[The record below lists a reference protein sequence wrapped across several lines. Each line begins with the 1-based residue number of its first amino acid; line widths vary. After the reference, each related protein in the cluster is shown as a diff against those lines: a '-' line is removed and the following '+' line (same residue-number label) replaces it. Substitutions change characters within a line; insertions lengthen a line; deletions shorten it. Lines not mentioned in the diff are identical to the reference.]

1 LRVSAGAMMLA
12 ATGWLMAAVVLAAR
26 SSDPVVDRV
35 HATLI
40 PADMVALLI
49 GSVGLKAW
57 LGDFRPRTP
66 RRVGRGFA
74 SGLEAMSSQR
84 HQAVG
89 GAALG
94 GDDQDTL
101 TARGLGVGTL
111 WLGAVGV
118 IVSSRL
124 VANSPAMRSTLA
136 FSWILLFAGTMMLG
150 VAVISAADLPRRA
163 GWLLA
168 TGSLLVF
175 ASMWAFLGGGVQ
187 QTEVV
192 SPLLGADGQAPLLA
206 LLLWSILAVAWGWLG
221 AALWLRTRRPDE
233 VAG

>member
-1 LRVSAGAMMLA
+1 MMVGAM
-12 ATGWLMAAVVLAAR
+12 GWLVAAVVLAAR
-26 SSDPVVDRV
+26 SSEPIIDRV

-57 LGDFRPRTP
+57 LGDFRPRP
-66 RRVGRGFA
+66 HRRPGRGGFA

-101 TARGLGVGTL
+101 TARSLGVGLL
-111 WLGAVGV
+111 WLGAAGV
-118 IVSSRL
+118 ILSSRL
-124 VANSPAMRSTLA
+124 VANSPAMSPTLL
-136 FSWILLFAGTMMLG
+136 FSWILFFAGTMVLG
-150 VAVISAADLPRRA
+150 VAVISATDLPRRA
-163 GWLLA
+163 GWLLT

-175 ASMWAFLGGGVQ
+175 ASIGAFLGGGVQ

-192 SPLLGADGQAPLLA
+192 SPLLGAHGRAPVLA
-206 LLLWSILAVAWGWLG
+206 LLLWSILGVAWGWLG
-221 AALWLRTRRPDE
+221 GALWLRTSRPDE
-233 VAG
+233 VDG

>member
-1 LRVSAGAMMLA
+1 MMVGAM
-12 ATGWLMAAVVLAAR
+12 GWLVAAAVLAAR
-26 SSDPVVDRV
+26 SSEPIIDRV

-57 LGDFRPRTP
+57 LGDFRPRTH
-66 RRVGRGFA
+66 RRSGGGFA
-74 SGLEAMSSQR
+74 GGLEAMSSRR

-89 GAALG
+89 GAAVG
-94 GDDQDTL
+94 GDDEDTL

-124 VANSPAMRSTLA
+124 VASSPAMRSTLL
-136 FSWILLFAGTMMLG
+136 FSWILFFAGTMVLG

-168 TGSLLVF
+168 IGSLLVF
-175 ASMWAFLGGGVQ
+175 GSSWTFLGGGVR

-192 SPLLGADGQAPLLA
+192 SPLLGADGRPNHLA
-206 LLLWSILAVAWGWLG
+206 LLLWSILGVAWGWLG
-221 AALWLRTRRPDE
+221 GALWLRTRRPDG